1 MVVRTRRV
9 EDRESGRGVKRAAF
23 IHAPRDS
30 SINRIAVVDA
40 RSSDAWVCCARGF
53 RARPLGPPRHRSF
66 WRQHLRNSGHWGA
79 NSHSWAANGI
89 RNAELVTVDDKIEK

>member
-40 RSSDAWVCCARGF
+40 RSS
-53 RARPLGPPRHRSF
+53 PSY
-66 WRQHLRNSGHWGA
+66 S
-79 NSHSWAANGI
+79 
-89 RNAELVTVDDKIEK
+89 